1 MKKFLEI
8 TMVIFWLVMFF
19 APMLVTLFLT
29 WSNNSPIVS
38 TLASLGAEFVFF
50 LMVVLIGL
58 VISVRRKKRSQPLN
72 QD

>member
-8 TMVIFWLVMFF
+8 TMVIFWLIMFF
-19 APMLVTLFLT
+19 APIPATLFLT
-29 WSNNSPIVS
+29 WQNSAPIVS
-38 TLASLGAEFVFF
+38 ILASLGAEFVFF
-50 LMVVLIGL
+50 LIVVLIGL